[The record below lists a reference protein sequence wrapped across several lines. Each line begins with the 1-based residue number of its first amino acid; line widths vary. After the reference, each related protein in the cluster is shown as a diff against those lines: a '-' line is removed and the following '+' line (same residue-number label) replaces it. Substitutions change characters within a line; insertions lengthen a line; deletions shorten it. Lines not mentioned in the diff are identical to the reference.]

1 MDTLKK
7 IEIEAAIIVDAAAQI
22 EYEFNH
28 MLNDMSA
35 ADWRVALGVVEN
47 ASRKTY
53 RLKKQMLDSA
63 IQHWHAHGE
72 ATNT

>member
-72 ATNT
+72 TSNV